1 MYKILIIVLLIS
13 REVTTVIEVPLF
25 RVDKFV
31 KFEEFD
37 DMLSVHIKWL
47 DGRKNITIRPY
58 LLMITTSKIYI
69 STVLPLLHR
78 CVYFFFIV
86 FITSNYL

>member
-1 MYKILIIVLLIS
+1 MLIMLIIVWLIS

-37 DMLSVHIKWL
+37 DKLSVHIKWL
-47 DGRKNITIRPY
+47 DGCKISLIPTY
-58 LLMITTSKIYI
+58 DHYSKIYI
-69 STVLPLLHR
+69 STVLPFYIDVYITFLLFR
-78 CVYFFFIV
+78 YQ
-86 FITSNYL
+86 